1 MTRSTHTIQR
11 LAAAIALALAL
22 AVLTVPAAHAA
33 GCPCNSDLLPAG
45 RGQAASQK
53 APNASQVT
61 DDGTLLSRASRHAA
75 QLQQLVKTNPGR
87 VTDGTLLSRASRQAA
102 LEGLA
107 KINPGHVTDGMLL
120 TKSALLYKLAQIDPG
135 HGNAWTRVSPAE
147 FRILVEAFGADVT
160 TTMTPQQARAELAR
174 AQAMALHL
182 QHEDALYKESQ
193 AAPTA
198 ARLIALHFQHEDRL
212 DRARVLASG
221 APRSSLVMG
230 AAVSDRF
237 DWGDAIVGAGSA
249 VALLLLGAATTIAI
263 CRRRSPLVHS

>member
-120 TKSALLYKLAQIDPG
+120 TKSALLYELAQIDPG
-135 HGNAWTRVSPAE
+135 HGTGESIVSEAAATR
-147 FRILVEAFGADVT
+147 
-160 TTMTPQQARAELAR
+160 
-174 AQAMALHL
+174 
-182 QHEDALYKESQ
+182 
-193 AAPTA
+193 APTGGPVG
-198 ARLIALHFQHEDRL
+198 HN
-212 DRARVLASG
+212 G
-221 APRSSLVMG
+221 
-230 AAVSDRF
+230 F
-237 DWGDAIVGAGSA
+237 DWGDAGTGFGFAA
-249 VALLLLGAATTIAI
+249 FAAALVAGAAFTV
-263 CRRRSPLVHS
+263 RRRGTLIHLP